1 MIPVSFAGRLAGQS
15 LARLVLV
22 LGALILG
29 GVAAATPLDLKAIP
43 ADAVWLAHLDM
54 DAARDSSVMQRGWER
69 AVRMH
74 PQLDGMLRM
83 GAGMMGLNPR
93 TDLRDVTLF
102 GLDTDKRNGVMIVRA
117 KCDRPLLE
125 KMAAKAPDHATMQ
138 HRSYTLHSW
147 THKGWKKGTGEP
159 VVGAFF
165 SDDVMVFAA
174 TDARVRMA
182 LDVLDGTGP
191 ALGGDAALA
200 GRTRPGSIVVARA
213 RAIAADTKCPVLREG
228 RSYRVALGEHAGTSF
243 YRARLEMASP
253 EAAADAARVVAG
265 MEAVGRLRYGREAD
279 VLKLISGLT
288 SEVDGGT
295 CSIAWNAPADDVWK
309 VVDRAATTWEERAR
323 KRGNGCDGCGLTK
336 GRATQRN
343 ADPPGADTP
352 GTRPLRDDE
361 F

>member
-213 RAIAADTKCPVLREG
+213 RAIAVGTSPGAVKLSLFRARRRLATVITTGCLLALAVIPAARTGSWRSTPPAAPVGAKTVPVAIHLLPTPTDLHEALLVQG
-228 RSYRVALGEHAGTSF
+228 SALAAGALGLPSWHE
-243 YRARLEMASP
+243 
-253 EAAADAARVVAG
+253 VAG
-265 MEAVGRLRYGREAD
+265 FASLDGVSSLNSSLHGSAALDRTFEAESESAVG
-279 VLKLISGLT
+279 I
-288 SEVDGGT
+288 
-295 CSIAWNAPADDVWK
+295 P
-309 VVDRAATTWEERAR
+309 
-323 KRGNGCDGCGLTK
+323 
-336 GRATQRN
+336 
-343 ADPPGADTP
+343 
-352 GTRPLRDDE
+352 
-361 F
+361 